1 MSKLS
6 IPAMMAASFLLGSA
20 AQAHVVADPG
30 EGPAGGYFR
39 TALRVPHGCG
49 GKATNAVHVSLPE
62 GPVGV
67 KPQAKAGW
75 QVEIRTQKLARPV
88 DVGHGRTTDSRVSD
102 VIWSGGNLPNS
113 QFDEFGITLQLPA
126 KAQDLWL
133 TVTQKC
139 DGDELRWEQIP
150 AAGQSAHDLQR
161 PAVLIRV
168 AEQKPMMGGHGHDH
182 AAAGHGKAAAAAG
195 PVQIAAPFVRATPGK
210 VGGVFLQIKNTGS
223 SADRLIR
230 AESPAAGSVELH
242 THVKDGDVMRMRQ
255 IPAIDVAANGETML
269 QPGGLHIMLID
280 LKQPLKEGGQVPLTL
295 VFEKAGPVTVQV
307 PVVKAGAMGSGHS
320 H

>member
-1 MSKLS
+1 MSKFS
-6 IPAMMAASFLLGSA
+6 VPAFVAASLLLSVA

-30 EGPAGGYFR
+30 EGPAGSYFR

-49 GKATNAVHVSLPE
+49 ARATTALHVSLPV
-62 GPVGV
+62 GPVSV

-75 QVEIRTQKLARPV
+75 QVEIRTEKLAKPV
-88 DVGHGRTTDSRVSD
+88 EAGHGRTTDSRVSD

-113 QFDEFGITLQLPA
+113 QFDEFGLTLQLPA

-133 TVTQKC
+133 TVIQKC
-139 DGDELRWEQIP
+139 DGDEQRWEQIP

-168 AEQKPMMGGHGHDH
+168 ADQKPTGHDH
-182 AAAGHGKAAAAAG
+182 AAAGHGKAAAAG
-195 PVQIAAPFVRATPGK
+195 PVQIAAPFTRATPGK
-210 VGGVFLQIKNTGS
+210 VGGVFMQIRNTGG

-255 IPAIDVAANGETML
+255 IPAIDVAANGETKL

-307 PVVKAGAMGSGHS
+307 PVMKAGAMGSGHS